1 MIQVFDFTIY
11 VWLDPGASLS
21 FVTPYVAMNFD
32 VIPEQL
38 SEPFSV
44 STPVGESILAERVYR
59 DCPISV
65 NHKSTMA
72 DLAELDMVDFD
83 VILGMDWLHVCY
95 ALVDCRTRVVK
106 FQFPNEPV
114 SEWKSSSA
122 VPKEGDEKVVKVII
136 DEINKEKRLVT
147 FKAFEG
153 HLIEEYKAFK
163 ATIHIENEGDN
174 SLVIWTIEYE
184 KQNEDIPEP
193 FSYLQLATNLTK
205 DVDTHHV
212 NQ

>member
-1 MIQVFDFTIY
+1 MGLKGKLISETEIKGCKDLFHEMFCEKPHHLPNVVPQTIQAV
-11 VWLDPGASLS
+11 
-21 FVTPYVAMNFD
+21 
-32 VIPEQL
+32 
-38 SEPFSV
+38 
-44 STPVGESILAERVYR
+44 
-59 DCPISV
+59 
-65 NHKSTMA
+65 
-72 DLAELDMVDFD
+72 DLHE
-83 VILGMDWLHVCY
+83 GDW
-95 ALVDCRTRVVK
+95 
-106 FQFPNEPV
+106 
-114 SEWKSSSA
+114 
-122 VPKEGDEKVVKVII
+122 EGDEKVVKVII

-174 SLVIWTIEYE
+174 NLVIWTIEYE

>member
-1 MIQVFDFTIY
+1 MGLKGKLISETEIKGCKDLFHEMFCEKPHHLPNVVPQTIQAVDLHEGDWGTVGSVVNWNYTI
-11 VWLDPGASLS
+11 
-21 FVTPYVAMNFD
+21 
-32 VIPEQL
+32 
-38 SEPFSV
+38 
-44 STPVGESILAERVYR
+44 
-59 DCPISV
+59 
-65 NHKSTMA
+65 
-72 DLAELDMVDFD
+72 
-83 VILGMDWLHVCY
+83 
-95 ALVDCRTRVVK
+95 
-106 FQFPNEPV
+106 
-114 SEWKSSSA
+114 
-122 VPKEGDEKVVKVII
+122 EGDEKVVKVII

-174 SLVIWTIEYE
+174 NLVIWTIEYE